1 MRNKQK
7 LFSDKFA
14 SNIFRFPTKNNKNIF
29 SFATKHL
36 FLQGNKSVTHV

>member
-7 LFSDKFA
+7 LFSDKF
-14 SNIFRFPTKNNKNIF
+14 FPTKNNKNIF